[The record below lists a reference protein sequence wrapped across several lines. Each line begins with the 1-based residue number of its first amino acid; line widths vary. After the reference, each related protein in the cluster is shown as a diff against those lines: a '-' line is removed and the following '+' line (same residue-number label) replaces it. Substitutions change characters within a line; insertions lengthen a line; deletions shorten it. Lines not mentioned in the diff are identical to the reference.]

1 MTAEGSLEARLKRL
15 MLFRVV
21 MVTTLLLVAIGVEAV
36 SETLP
41 RTINP
46 LYFVIV
52 ATYLL
57 TVGHA
62 LALRLVGAR
71 RALVFAQG
79 IGDILVITSLVYIGG
94 GSRGGYVLLYPIA
107 VLSGSALLVR
117 GGGLVLAGLA
127 TACYGGL
134 LWAVRV
140 GLLAPQGLVDV
151 THLLPNSLQFSVLVT
166 GVACFTVAFIG
177 SHFAESLRQAGER
190 LEEAHGEVADLRQLN
205 QIIVSSIHSGLIIAD
220 RQGQILHVNEFGA
233 QILGQP
239 PAAIRGRGLR
249 EIFASPLL
257 EPFAVRARAASEALT
272 RLEVA
277 FQRPGGDIIQLGFSV
292 TPLAERPRTERG
304 FLLVFQNLTDIK
316 RLEQEVRTKEKLA
329 AVGEMAAEL
338 AHEIRNPLGSISGS
352 AQVLLAEP
360 GIATEQKQLLS
371 IITRES
377 RRLSD
382 ILNRFLFQARPNTTP
397 RDPVDLGPL
406 LEQAVTLL
414 RHGPEVKSG
423 HRVELTVG
431 PGPHVCLAD
440 PDQIT
445 QVFWNL
451 ARNGLEAMPDG
462 GELRIELR
470 NEGDDLVLSV
480 RDQGRGMGGD
490 EQQRMFE
497 PFQSRSPMGT
507 GLGLAIVYQI
517 VREHRGDISVRSV
530 PRRGTE
536 VIVHFPAVGE
546 PGSRPAPAPASA
558 LAGPPPSAR
567 P

>member
-1 MTAEGSLEARLKRL
+1 MTNEGTLEARLKRL
-15 MLFRVV
+15 MVFRVV
-21 MVTTLLLVAIGVEAV
+21 MVTTLLLVAVGVEAV
-36 SETLP
+36 SETLL
-41 RTINP
+41 RINP
-46 LYFVIV
+46 FYLVIV
-52 ATYLL
+52 ATYVL

-62 LALRLVGAR
+62 LALRLLGAR

-79 IGDILVITSLVYIGG
+79 IGDLVVITSLVYIGG
-94 GSRGGYVLLYPIA
+94 GSRGGFMLLYPIS

-134 LWAVRV
+134 LWAVRL
-140 GLLAPQGLVDV
+140 GALPPQGLVDV
-151 THLLPNSLQFSVLVT
+151 PYLPPNALQYSVLVT

-177 SHFAESLRQAGER
+177 SYFAESLRQAGER
-190 LEEAHGEVADLRQLN
+190 LEEAHGEVADLRELN
-205 QIIVSSIHSGLIIAD
+205 QIIVSSIHSGLIITD
-220 RQGQILHVNEFGA
+220 PQGRILHVNEFGA
-233 QILGQP
+233 QILGLLP
-239 PAAIRGRGLR
+239 SAIRGRDLR

-257 EPFAVRARAASEALT
+257 EPFAVRARAASEALA
-272 RLEVA
+272 RLEVTY
-277 FQRPGGDIIQLGFSV
+277 QRQDGELIQLGFSV
-292 TPLAERPRTERG
+292 TPLAERPRAERG

-352 AQVLLAEP
+352 AQVLLSEP
-360 GIATEQKQLLS
+360 GIASEQKQLLS

-377 RRLSD
+377 RRLSE
-382 ILNRFLFQARPNTTP
+382 ILNRFLFQARPTAAP

-414 RHGPEVKSG
+414 RHGPEVRPG
-423 HRVELTVG
+423 HRVELTVA
-431 PGPHVCLAD
+431 PGPHLCLAD

-451 ARNGLEAMPDG
+451 ARNGLEAMPEG
-462 GELRIELR
+462 GELRVELR
-470 NEGDDLVLSV
+470 SESDDIVLSV
-480 RDQGRGMGGD
+480 RDQGRGMAGD

-536 VIVHFPAVGE
+536 VVVHLPAVLE
-546 PGSRPAPAPASA
+546 PGTKAAAPPAPALSSA
-558 LAGPPPSAR
+558 PGERLR
-567 P
+567 

>member
-1 MTAEGSLEARLKRL
+1 MHLGE
-15 MLFRVV
+15 VDY
-21 MVTTLLLVAIGVEAV
+21 
-36 SETLP
+36 LP
-41 RTINP
+41 
-46 LYFVIV
+46 
-52 ATYLL
+52 
-57 TVGHA
+57 
-62 LALRLVGAR
+62 
-71 RALVFAQG
+71 
-79 IGDILVITSLVYIGG
+79 
-94 GSRGGYVLLYPIA
+94 
-107 VLSGSALLVR
+107 
-117 GGGLVLAGLA
+117 
-127 TACYGGL
+127 
-134 LWAVRV
+134 
-140 GLLAPQGLVDV
+140 
-151 THLLPNSLQFSVLVT
+151 PNVLQFSVLVT

-177 SHFAESLRQAGER
+177 SYFAESLRQAGER
-190 LEEAHGEVADLRQLN
+190 LEAAHGEVAGLRELN
-205 QIIVSSIHSGLIIAD
+205 QIIVSSIHSGLIITD
-220 RQGQILHVNEFGA
+220 SQGRILHLNDFGA
-233 QILGQP
+233 QILGLLP
-239 PAAIRGRGLR
+239 GAMRGHDLR

-277 FQRPGGDIIQLGFSV
+277 YQRQDGDIIQLGFSV

-304 FLLVFQNLTDIK
+304 FLLVFQNLTDVK

-352 AQVLLAEP
+352 AQVLLAEA
-360 GIATEQKQLLS
+360 GMATEQKQLLS

-382 ILNRFLFQARPNTTP
+382 ILNRFLFQARPNSTP

-414 RHGPEVKSG
+414 RHSPEVKSG

-431 PGPHVCLAD
+431 PGPHLCLAD

-470 NEGDDLVLSV
+470 SEGDDLVLSV
-480 RDQGRGMGGD
+480 RDQGRGMGGE
-490 EQQRMFE
+490 EQKRIFE
-497 PFQSRSPMGT
+497 PFQSRSAMGT

-530 PRRGTE
+530 PKRGTE
-536 VIVHFPAVGE
+536 VLVHFPAVAEAGTRAAIAS
-546 PGSRPAPAPASA
+546 GSATAGPRPA
-558 LAGPPPSAR
+558 AR
-567 P
+567 R